1 MTDLMILDG
10 CRADKPVLL
19 SDSRVGPS
27 PLVVGQ
33 WESHLK
39 LHPDQNFAGF
49 IVRGLREGFRIGF
62 NYASS
67 KCSQGRIM
75 GPLDPSKFLDVHIS

>member
-1 MTDLMILDG
+1 MADLMILDG

-19 SDSRVGPS
+19 SDLRVGPS
-27 PLVVGQ
+27 LLVVGQ

-49 IVRGLREGFRIGF
+49 IVQGLREGFRIGF
-62 NYASS
+62 DYASS
-67 KCSQGRIM
+67 KCERAS
-75 GPLDPSKFLDVHIS
+75 